1 MDQTVDP
8 CTDFY
13 KYACGG
19 WERDTPIP
27 PGYSMWDR
35 IQELSYTNLHHLKDI
50 LGNQSGTNFCIYLY
64 TNFGSIMFCS
74 RRPLF
79 PSIFF
84 SLNILM
90 LRFFLFC
97 EKCIL
102 TRTENLFCV
111 DSRVFSWFPVH
122 VSEKTVGL
130 VLSKQKLSCK
140 FTHKNQLKAR
150 VIFSCGILSW
160 GYIVWKEMKS
170 NNKPRKIKR
179 NVLNLLFEFSIL
191 LRMLSHFF
199 S

>member
-50 LGNQSGTNFCIYLY
+50 LGNQNQLLYLSVHQFWFNHVLLATPAFSINF
-64 TNFGSIMFCS
+64 
-74 RRPLF
+74 
-79 PSIFF
+79 FF

-90 LRFFLFC
+90 LRFFIFC

-102 TRTENLFCV
+102 TRTDNLFCV

-130 VLSKQKLSCK
+130 VLSKQKLCK

>member
-64 TNFGSIMFCS
+64 TNFGSTMFCS

-90 LRFFLFC
+90 LRFFYFVKSVFLHALKICFVL
-97 EKCIL
+97 IAVFL
-102 TRTENLFCV
+102 V
-111 DSRVFSWFPVH
+111 DSQFMSV
-122 VSEKTVGL
+122 K
-130 VLSKQKLSCK
+130 KL
-140 FTHKNQLKAR
+140 L
-150 VIFSCGILSW
+150 G
-160 GYIVWKEMKS
+160 
-170 NNKPRKIKR
+170 
-179 NVLNLLFEFSIL
+179 
-191 LRMLSHFF
+191 
-199 S
+199 